1 MNEHISDFDELC
13 EREIAKRPKKDAQ
26 EIREACID
34 WIRNDAAPYEAVHGK
49 NTSNE
54 VILKGLLNGKA

>member
-1 MNEHISDFDELC
+1 MKEHISDFDELC
-13 EREIAKRPKKDAQ
+13 EREIAKRPHNDKQ
-26 EIREACID
+26 EVREACID
-34 WIRNDAAPYEAVHGK
+34 LIRNDAALYESVHGK